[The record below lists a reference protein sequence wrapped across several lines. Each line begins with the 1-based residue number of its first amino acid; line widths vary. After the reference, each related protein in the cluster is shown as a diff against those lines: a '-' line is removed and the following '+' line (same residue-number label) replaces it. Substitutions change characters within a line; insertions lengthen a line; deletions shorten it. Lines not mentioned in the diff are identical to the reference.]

1 MNLKNAFI
9 LLIGISLLLS
19 ARATAQ
25 QIPQEIQNKILS
37 EFPNLD
43 KDGDGK
49 ITIEEYLKGRPTV
62 PEKVRYPLNQA
73 LAGEIE
79 AFRSEKARKVIAD
92 MGLRIEQGIKYK
104 ESKQGRT
111 LLDIVYPKNKIYEK
125 APVLVFVHG
134 GGYQAGTRSLLY
146 ENSMKLSIVKNVT
159 SQGMAVITV
168 GYRLIGK
175 DEDTRMVH
183 LNQDIKDALR
193 YLAQNSDRFG
203 IDPDKFMLWGQSAGG
218 SLALVAALTPSDHLP
233 GAVSGP
239 GTKHTVIGCINFF
252 GLTTFIEPS
261 VVGPRS
267 ESQSKASARFF
278 DLMGGLDTEQTIIDC
293 SPDRHLR
300 SSSPSLLQFSG
311 EKDDKVSVEHG
322 RYISRLG
329 EEVGADVTYVEVK
342 NAGHGINPKNA
353 AGGELSVTEDDVVKT
368 FTEHITKWVGDSNK

>member
-1 MNLKNAFI
+1 MNFKNAFI
-9 LLIGISLLLS
+9 LLTGISLLLS
-19 ARATAQ
+19 AHATAQ

-49 ITIEEYLKGRPTV
+49 ITMKEYMDGRSSLP
-62 PEKVRYPLNQA
+62 PELRYPLNQA

-79 AFRSEKARKVIAD
+79 AFRSEKARKVVAD
-92 MGLRIEQGIKYK
+92 MGLSLEQGIEYK
-104 ESKQGRT
+104 ESSQGRT
-111 LLDIVYPKNKIYEK
+111 LLDIVYLKNKIYEK
-125 APVLVFVHG
+125 APLLVFVHG
-134 GGYQAGTRSLLY
+134 GGYQTGSRSLIY
-146 ENSMKLSIVKNVT
+146 GDPKRMNVT
-159 SQGMAVITV
+159 ESITNEGMAVATV
-168 GYRLIGK
+168 GYQLIGR

-193 YLAQNSDRFG
+193 YLAQNSERFG

-353 AGGELSVTEDDVVKT
+353 VGGELSMTEDDVVKIIH
-368 FTEHITKWVGDSNK
+368 EHITKWVGDSNK